1 MLLVGLTGGIGA
13 GKSTVA
19 RLLSAHGAIVID
31 ADQVARDAIAPGTH
45 GFEQVRDLL
54 GDEVVGPSGELDRA
68 AVARLVFGDEGKRRA
83 LESITH
89 PEVFRRLAE
98 TVQEH
103 QGTDRVVV
111 FDAALLVET
120 GFHEACDVVIVV
132 TAPEEERVRRVMLAR
147 GMEEAEARSRI
158 AAQAGAAELEAAAD
172 VILPNEGDL
181 EHLAG
186 RVEDVWGILRARAG

>member
-19 RLLSAHGAIVID
+19 RLLSAHGALVID

-54 GDEVVGPSGELDRA
+54 GDEVVGPEGELDRV
-68 AVARLVFGDEGKRRA
+68 AVARLIFGDEGKRRA

-186 RVEDVWGILRARAG
+186 RVEDVWAMLRARAG